1 MSPSTRATITAAGAA
16 AVAGSAILGTR
27 FLALVVFGF
36 LVLASVGWPIFLRVS
51 RHLVSTAIILGG
63 GTIALVAVLLGRSEP
78 YLRYMV
84 LAIAAIV
91 IAALVAEI
99 FWPSDKDHVVTS
111 VSATA
116 AAGTLAASGAAWIAS
131 HRTVGSEDLV
141 VAAAAALAVA
151 AIASVAT
158 SRGSLNGILTLTLG
172 AATGF
177 GTGLLFDSIT
187 WYGGLL
193 VGLVAASAA
202 LLINELARRE
212 PRPKNLWAGIASAL
226 TPVLASGALIYVT
239 GRLLVG

>member
-1 MSPSTRATITAAGAA
+1 M
-16 AVAGSAILGTR
+16 
-27 FLALVVFGF
+27 VV
-36 LVLASVGWPIFLRVS
+36 
-51 RHLVSTAIILGG
+51 
-63 GTIALVAVLLGRSEP
+63 
-78 YLRYMV
+78 
-84 LAIAAIV
+84 AIAAIV

-99 FWPSDKDHVVTS
+99 FWPSNKDHVVTS
-111 VSATA
+111 VSGTA
-116 AAGTLAASGAAWIAS
+116 AAGTLAASGAAWIAT

-158 SRGSLNGILTLTLG
+158 SKGNVNGILTLTLG

-177 GTGLLFDSIT
+177 GTGLLFASIT

-193 VGLVAASAA
+193 VGLVAGSAA

-212 PRPKNLWAGIASAL
+212 PRPTNLWAGIASAL